1 MVLTPST
8 LFATIISA
16 PNAHRILP
24 RADFGFNP
32 LMKVLYIMDREN
44 SLEELK
50 NRNLPL
56 TRVKEIFEAFKD
68 DMEIVGQVAMNL
80 SMRTSV
86 YDKEAGK
93 DALMEE
99 LLVSLS
105 ETEDMGSRWAVA
117 KNPHTPSHV
126 LQKLAQDSVNLVRAL
141 AATNPNTPV
150 STLQKLFADEKIV
163 RDGLSGNPSVPAKIL
178 AVLADDSDKMVRMRV
193 AENPST
199 PKEVLEKLEKDS
211 DENVAKAAEVNLKL
225 RGDA

>member
-1 MVLTPST
+1 
-8 LFATIISA
+8 
-16 PNAHRILP
+16 
-24 RADFGFNP
+24 
-32 LMKVLYIMDREN
+32 MKVLYNMDRES

-50 NRNLPL
+50 NRELPL
-56 TRVKEIFEAFKD
+56 TRVKEIFEAFAD

-86 YDKEAGK
+86 YDRDGCK
-93 DALMEE
+93 DPLMED
-99 LLVSLS
+99 LLIKLS

-117 KNPHTPSHV
+117 KNPHTPAHI

-150 STLQKLFADEKIV
+150 ATLQKLFSDEKIV

-178 AVLADDSDKMVRMRV
+178 TVLADDSDKMVRMRV

-199 PKEVLEKLEKDS
+199 PEDVLEKLLKDG
-211 DENVAKAAEVNLKL
+211 DENVAKAAEANIKR
-225 RGDA
+225 RGEA